1 MSHPEALISDLGL
14 DKNAYSRLIA
24 WLKLLE
30 NCSDC
35 VEILNMSNIKLI
47 KAKKHV
53 DGSPIFRDKKI
64 YITGVFSHGTTE
76 DIISILE
83 GYSATV
89 FTKFDQSV
97 DCVVVGD
104 VPENVNGHA
113 INEAK
118 NLTIPV
124 IDETTFFNMY
134 RIDSDIVQ

>member
-1 MSHPEALISDLGL
+1 MNHADAIISDLGL
-14 DKNAYSRLIA
+14 PKNAFTRLVD
-24 WLKLLE
+24 WLNVNE

-35 VEILNMSNIKLI
+35 VEIFNMPNITVV
-47 KAKKHV
+47 KAKKFV

-64 YITGVFSHGTTE
+64 YITGTFFHGTLD
-76 DIISILE
+76 DITSILE

-89 FTKFDQSV
+89 FDKFDQSV
-97 DCVVVGD
+97 DCVLVGD

-118 NLTIPV
+118 KLEIPV
-124 IDETTFFNMY
+124 MDESTFFATY